1 MSDIQWFI
9 LIYSAICVTFGA
21 VIAYI
26 IMKFLN
32 NKK

>member
-9 LIYSAICVTFGA
+9 LAYSAICFTFGA
-21 VIAYI
+21 VMAYI